1 MSLLVGLLYDGLIVE
16 VEDAAVMQV
25 QSLRGVQTMVRFG
38 VFQQR

>member
-1 MSLLVGLLYDGLIVE
+1 MSLLMGLLYDGLVVE

-25 QSLRGVQTMVRFG
+25 QSLRGVRTMVRFG